1 MNFADSEVINSDNSN
16 LKQLSEILQIRELR
30 LLLCPRALSTLQAL
44 MQMQLRRDKQKSC
57 IESSIGAFKKH

>member
-1 MNFADSEVINSDNSN
+1 MNFVDSEVINSDNSS

-44 MQMQLRRDKQKSC
+44 MQMQLRKDK
-57 IESSIGAFKKH
+57 